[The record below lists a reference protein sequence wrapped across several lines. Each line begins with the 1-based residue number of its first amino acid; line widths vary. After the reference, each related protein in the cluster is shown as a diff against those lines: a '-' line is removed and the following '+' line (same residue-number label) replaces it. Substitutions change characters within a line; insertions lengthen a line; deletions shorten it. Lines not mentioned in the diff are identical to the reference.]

1 VIRLWDIW
9 KKAFDAWEVATA
21 PIIEQALKS
30 RVVLE
35 PTGALLTAALR
46 AKAASDQAFC
56 LCWRAVGVA
65 TRRDQE
71 RAMHA
76 LNQLQSRLM
85 DVEEQLYD
93 R

>member
-1 VIRLWDIW
+1 MW
-9 KKAFDAWEVATA
+9 KKAFDAWEAATA
-21 PIIEQALKS
+21 QVIERALKS
-30 RVVLE
+30 GVVLE
-35 PTGALLTAALR
+35 PTWALLTAALK
-46 AKAASDQAFC
+46 AKAASDQVFAQ
-56 LCWRAVGVA
+56 CWRAVGVA

-85 DVEEQLYD
+85 DLEEQLQD